1 MVIWRSHEPRGSHL
15 HSGPFMIRSQNG
27 PDRPPS
33 TFRRSR
39 APARAPDRHQW
50 CFWCTLGCWLG
61 CWGARCMRAGMCCHI
76 LGRKAQEKMCA
87 SETSWRAPAS
97 SGAGTR
103 WLGVRAPT
111 CMTQGRAVAPRIGG
125 GRAGKRLR
133 GRSGARERPR
143 VLARATLSRSAGLA
157 STLVKKILER
167 SRSDI
172 QYAVWYR
179 NHALLHASL

>member
-1 MVIWRSHEPRGSHL
+1 
-15 HSGPFMIRSQNG
+15 MIRSQNG

-33 TFRRSR
+33 TFRRSQ

-50 CFWCTLGCWLG
+50 CSWCTLGCWLG
-61 CWGARCMRAGMCCHI
+61 CWGAGCMRAGMCCHI
-76 LGRKAQEKMCA
+76 LGRKAQEIMCA
-87 SETSWRAPAS
+87 AETSWRAPAS

-133 GRSGARERPR
+133 GRSGARESPR
-143 VLARATLSRSAGLA
+143 VLARATCESLRLDMSKYVKNGKNSLRMRALRACALRAHARSA
-157 STLVKKILER
+157 
-167 SRSDI
+167 
-172 QYAVWYR
+172 YYR
-179 NHALLHASL
+179 VLCNI